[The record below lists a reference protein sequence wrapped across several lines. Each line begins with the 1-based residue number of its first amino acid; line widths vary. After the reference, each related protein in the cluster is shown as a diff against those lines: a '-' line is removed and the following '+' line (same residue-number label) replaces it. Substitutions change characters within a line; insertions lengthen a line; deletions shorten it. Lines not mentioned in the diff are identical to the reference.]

1 LLVLLHCTYHLQ
13 QPSFL
18 KNSCSN
24 SLEHP
29 RPEWSSDPLKIS
41 NLSSG
46 LPGRARL
53 VHQFHRRPRSIR
65 PRNARPAGDET
76 AYPWRAGLLLEA
88 DRRSTHPGCEV
99 SLGLAGSSCSALD
112 PPPRAPGC
120 VTFRVFRGQDRLK
133 TGRNAGKSNKNL
145 GGHGVHTT
153 QGSRARRAAG
163 WQQLRSRSREVAV
176 SGGRLE
182 AGRAYE

>member
-1 LLVLLHCTYHLQ
+1 MLVLLHCTYHLQ
-13 QPSFL
+13 QQSFL

-24 SLEHP
+24 SLKHP

-76 AYPWRAGLLLEA
+76 AYPWRQIDDA
-88 DRRSTHPGCEV
+88 H
-99 SLGLAGSSCSALD
+99 
-112 PPPRAPGC
+112 APGGW
-120 VTFRVFRGQDRLK
+120 VKPLWILLHSTGGVIFRPRVQGQRQDRVK

-145 GGHGVHTT
+145 DGHGTT
-153 QGSRARRAAG
+153 LAGCWLATAAQPVPGS
-163 WQQLRSRSREVAV
+163 
-176 SGGRLE
+176 GR
-182 AGRAYE
+182 